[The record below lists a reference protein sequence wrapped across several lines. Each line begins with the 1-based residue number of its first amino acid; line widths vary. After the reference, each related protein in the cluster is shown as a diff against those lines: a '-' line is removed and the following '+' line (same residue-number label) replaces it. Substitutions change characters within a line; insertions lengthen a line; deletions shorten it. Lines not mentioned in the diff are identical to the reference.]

1 MDSQIYAVCMTTPG
15 GPPDDPLLTAALHVL
30 AERGLKG
37 ATTRAIAERAG
48 VNEVTLFRRH
58 GTKLALLR
66 AAVLS
71 RTTVLAGRGV
81 HYTGNLEADLIHL
94 TREYGEALHTVG
106 PVIRV
111 LVTEFPRHPELQ
123 GVLDGPRE
131 LFAQVAA
138 LLGRYQQEGQLRP
151 EPLGSLLPALIG
163 PLVLPH
169 LMPDLFRT
177 LLPLS
182 PGTPPDPEAHVRA
195 FLHGRATRPEET
207 P

>member
-1 MDSQIYAVCMTTPG
+1 MTPPDG
-15 GPPDDPLLTAALHVL
+15 SPDDPLLTAALQVL

-58 GTKLALLR
+58 GSKAALLR

-71 RTTVLAGRGV
+71 RTTALAGRGV

-138 LLGRYQQEGQLRP
+138 LLGRYQHEGRLRP
-151 EPLGSLLPALIG
+151 EPLGTLLPALIG

-169 LMPDLFRT
+169 LMPDLFHT
-177 LLPLS
+177 LLPAGS
-182 PGTPPDPEAHVRA
+182 AGPPGPPDPAAHVRA
-195 FLHGRATRPEET
+195 FLHGRATPEQT

>member
-1 MDSQIYAVCMTTPG
+1 MTTPG
-15 GPPDDPLLTAALHVL
+15 GPPDDPLLTAALQVL

-94 TREYGEALHTVG
+94 TREYGEA
-106 PVIRV
+106 
-111 LVTEFPRHPELQ
+111 PRSSE
-123 GVLDGPRE
+123 
-131 LFAQVAA
+131 
-138 LLGRYQQEGQLRP
+138 
-151 EPLGSLLPALIG
+151 
-163 PLVLPH
+163 
-169 LMPDLFRT
+169 
-177 LLPLS
+177 
-182 PGTPPDPEAHVRA
+182 
-195 FLHGRATRPEET
+195 RATESKQPIDRATDAATASPTGSAT
-207 P
+207 PSPADGN